1 MKFLFGFL
9 VMIIF
14 VHYSSFV
21 CAQVQLNYNIYG
33 GVCKTLERIDTE
45 TGQKQVFNMVSLY
58 AEADFH
64 EPNKSWEIV
73 LNYECDKG
81 TCIMVVYVRNDGAHQ
96 FIGIEEGR
104 INCGGTSLFQNP
116 SDGSLTG
123 TIVIV
128 KETYSVTF
136 TEVELYLDPTIGEL

>member
-9 VMIIF
+9 VIIIF

-21 CAQVQLNYNIYG
+21 RAQDSLRYNIFG
-33 GVCKTLERIDTE
+33 GGCTTIERIDTE
-45 TGQKQVFNMVSLY
+45 TGQQQVFNMVSINAS
-58 AEADFH
+58 AEFH
-64 EPNKSWEIV
+64 EPNESWEIV

-81 TCIMVVYVRNDGAHQ
+81 TCIMVVYVRNDGGNQ

-104 INCGGTSLFQNP
+104 INCLGTSLLQNP

-136 TEVELYLDPTIGEL
+136 TEVEFYPDFTSGN